1 MGSNITITE
10 IKDFDLKDGY
20 IIDGFPYE
28 GYAGSIAAESL
39 VRTSNFEFAGFM
51 DSDVFSPVSIIK
63 DGVPNYPVSIFVNEK
78 LKVAVFLSHFQL
90 SESISKEIAAAIL
103 QYAKKHQCKQII
115 SSMKVTG
122 IKIPNGIGA
131 IASTDSAR
139 DMIKKIGID
148 ITLNAT
154 MRGIPGMLLV
164 QGRFSNQ
171 DVIVL
176 LFTEKSVKSTDLAH
190 GAKLCLT
197 IGRLIPKLPCNLKI
211 ITNETAKVE
220 KLIKKTQKDSKH
232 LKNAMYG

>member
-28 GYAGSIAAESL
+28 GYAGSIAAESM
-39 VRTSNFEFAGFM
+39 VRTSDFELAGFM

-63 DGVPNYPVSIFVNEK
+63 DGVPNYPVSIFVNKK
-78 LKVAVFLSHFQL
+78 LKVAVFLSHYQL
-90 SESISKEIAAAIL
+90 SESVSKEIAAAIL

-139 DMIKKIGID
+139 NVIKKMKIG
-148 ITLNAT
+148 ITLNAAIS
-154 MRGIPGMLLV
+154 GIPGMLLV

-176 LFTEKSVKSTDLAH
+176 LFSEKSAKSTDLAH

-197 IGRLIPKLPCNLKI
+197 MGMLIPKLPCNLKL
-211 ITNETAKVE
+211 ITDETTKVE

-232 LKNAMYG
+232 LKNTMYG

>member
-28 GYAGSIAAESL
+28 GYAGSIAAESM
-39 VRTSNFEFAGFM
+39 VRTSDFELAGFM

-63 DGVPNYPVSIFVNEK
+63 DGVPNYPVSIFVNKK
-78 LKVAVFLSHFQL
+78 LKVAVFLSHYQL
-90 SESISKEIAAAIL
+90 SESVSKEIAAAIL

-139 DMIKKIGID
+139 NVIKKIGID
-148 ITLNAT
+148 TTLNAAIS
-154 MRGIPGMLLV
+154 GIPGMLLV

-176 LFTEKSVKSTDLAH
+176 LFSEKSAKSTDLAH

-197 IGRLIPKLPCNLKI
+197 MGMLIPKLPCNLKL

-220 KLIKKTQKDSKH
+220 KLIKKTQKESKH